1 MKITDELQDFLN
13 DSANYRLVNENKFT
27 NLYENIYEHSKKWK
41 DTSLIQE
48 FTLLLYNAGI
58 DPLQYMEEVP
68 NMFLYNSLYTRDG
81 TINQLKTNFIIP
93 DNVIDIGAAAFAY
106 SCITKI
112 KIPDSV
118 KIIHD
123 VAFMGT
129 RLTEVE
135 LGTGIKFI
143 YENVFNQTG
152 IKVIKYKGT
161 MEQWNKITIAPE
173 NDRLFLAII
182 ECDDGKKLS
191 YNDDEGSWEET
202 P

>member
-1 MKITDELQDFLN
+1 MEISNGLQDFLN
-13 DSANYRLVNENKFT
+13 NPVNYKLVNEDKFT
-27 NLYENIYEHSKKWK
+27 DLYENVYEHARKWK
-41 DTSLIQE
+41 DISLIQE

-58 DPLQYMEEVP
+58 DPLQYMKEVP
-68 NMFLYNSLYTRDG
+68 DMFLYNSLYTRDG

-143 YENVFNQTG
+143 SEEAFNQTS
-152 IKVIKYKGT
+152 IKVINYKGT
-161 MEQWNKITIAPE
+161 MEQWNKIIIAPE